1 MASDLRL
8 ERELGKMFESR
19 AVITIPNVAA
29 LTGVAQWIEHQ
40 PGKQRVAG
48 SIPSQVTCLGCRPGP
63 GKGALERQPHIDI
76 SLPLF
81 LPPFPSVER

>member
-40 PGKQRVAG
+40 PGKRPGGQNLYGLRGEQETIRVA
-48 SIPSQVTCLGCRPGP
+48 TAKC
-63 GKGALERQPHIDI
+63 
-76 SLPLF
+76 
-81 LPPFPSVER
+81 